1 MKKSMAKTRRK
12 TRPMRAAPAR
22 RGNGIWDPRRLCR
35 EEVMWLLSRP
45 NDIEFSGEPQS
56 LKKRDEGTRVRCN
69 EGLCGRRPSA
79 PTWPSG
85 TREDDVPRTRDRKP

>member
-1 MKKSMAKTRRK
+1 M
-12 TRPMRAAPAR
+12 PFAA
-22 RGNGIWDPRRLCR
+22 
-35 EEVMWLLSRP
+35 S

-85 TREDDVPRTRDRKP
+85 TH

>member
-1 MKKSMAKTRRK
+1 MRDALISPYAPITREATEAMRTSVATTRTTMAE
-12 TRPMRAAPAR
+12 PA
-22 RGNGIWDPRRLCR
+22 
-35 EEVMWLLSRP
+35 

-85 TREDDVPRTRDRKP
+85 DP